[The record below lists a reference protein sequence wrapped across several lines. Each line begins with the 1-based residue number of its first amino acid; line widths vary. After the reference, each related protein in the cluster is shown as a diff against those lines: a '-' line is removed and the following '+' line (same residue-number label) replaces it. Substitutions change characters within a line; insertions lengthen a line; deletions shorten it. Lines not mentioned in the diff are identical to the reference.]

1 MAYSP
6 ASNLIADHGHAIQDK
21 FYAKMGLDV
30 LSKKTRFHVPAEMD
44 ELPLRSG
51 RTVQWFRDAV
61 PATNTTATTEGTVG
75 TGQTGSGVNITAT
88 VAQYADF
95 MTFSDAVVDV
105 ALDGRV
111 AHHAKSFG
119 YRGALTC
126 DTIYRNVIDSAATAQ
141 TPLSGAA
148 GLISKRDFAAAAH
161 LMQGV
166 DIQPLDNGFFFALA
180 HPYVTYDLTNNV
192 NAGELLDLAKY
203 TNPGQ
208 IMSREDRG
216 FVARFN
222 QVELWESTNVTV
234 TAGSPDTYRAYVI
247 GKGAY
252 GIVDLAGRGP
262 SKVTDAMTQGF
273 NVIARNN
280 IGPDKADPEGKIR
293 AFVSYNFWT
302 VAVSKDSAN
311 VRMRKI
317 DSSSSIAA

>member
-1 MAYSP
+1 MAYTP

-21 FYAKMGLDV
+21 YYAKTGLGV
-30 LSKKTRFHVPAEMD
+30 LTKKTRFAMAAELD
-44 ELPLRSG
+44 EIPKRSG

-61 PATNTTATTEGTVG
+61 PVANTTATTEGSVG
-75 TGQTGSGVNITAT
+75 TGQTGSGLNITAT
-88 VAQYADF
+88 IAQYADY

-111 AHHAKSFG
+111 NRHAKSFG

-126 DTIYRNVIDSAATAQ
+126 DTIYRNVIDAAATAQ

-166 DIQPLDNGFFFALA
+166 DIQPMSNGYFFALT
-180 HPYVTYDLTNNV
+180 HPYVTYDLTNDV
-192 NAGELLDLAKY
+192 NAGELMDLTKY
-203 TNPGQ
+203 TNPGTV
-208 IMSREDRG
+208 MNREDRG

-234 TAGSPDTYRAYVI
+234 TAGSPNTYRSYVI
-247 GKGAY
+247 GDGAY
-252 GIVDLAGRGP
+252 GIVDLAGSGP
-262 SKVTDAMTQGF
+262 SKVTDPATQMF
-273 NVIARNN
+273 SIVARNN

-302 VAVSKDSAN
+302 VAVSKDAAN

-317 DSSSSIAA
+317 DTSSSIAA